1 MSTTITP
8 PNKADEFMREFAAS
22 IAAQMLIEVEPAIQQ
37 AMKDIEA
44 KMRARARQCAIVTL
58 DHSMEIHAN
67 REMLTI
73 RIQQPERGLKA

>member
-8 PNKADEFMREFAAS
+8 PNKADEFMREFVAS

-37 AMKDIEA
+37 ALKDIEA
-44 KMRARARQCAIVTL
+44 KMRARARECSIVTL
-58 DHSMEIHAN
+58 DRTMEIHAN
-67 REMLTI
+67 RDVLTI